1 MWLGPKRSAAGS
13 AGKMWHWVVGSVANR
28 WLQKEAGVL
37 GLWRLTAVKFTYLS
51 TRSVCS
57 VRLFLNWVPIVFE
70 AKA

>member
-1 MWLGPKRSAAGS
+1 MWLGPKRLAAGS
-13 AGKMWHWVVGSVANR
+13 AGKMWRWVVGSVANR

-51 TRSVCS
+51 TRSV
-57 VRLFLNWVPIVFE
+57 RLFLNWVRIAFE